1 MGKMHCQ
8 KKNRKP
14 SVLKSLR
21 QKLVV
26 VNPTTDDEKRQMM
39 NLIVEHRSEFPL
51 KLREAISEA
60 VNETP
65 TIEIQPDE
73 FLSRLFGAVEAY
85 FFGQRRDRDN
95 DDEND
100 GQGED
105 EPDSESSP
113 LHWWHGPNS
122 DIDTEEEVE
131 LAIRFFPQ
139 ILTRKL
145 HTSPLS
151 SLNDCYPVYMLLMCS
166 KALAFIPLLA
176 ELGRELGKFEEEER
190 YGLTCFM
197 KNIIVHL
204 VAQDISRDDPDQEH
218 LDETIASILTRLKE
232 KRFIHSSDIYN
243 HELVFM
249 LLNRSRRYKKL
260 RTKRRLRFLINL
272 DPSILEECGRGFGLL
287 RLHLLMVRFPR
298 TLCDALQKYEMMIE
312 LGMAHYPKELGFLF
326 HPLSYRLACDIFG
339 GETIAEIAETA
350 LAKYQ
355 SQNNNN
361 SSGSSSS
368 SETKHTLQ
376 TLLFAAATNDE
387 ISLEGL
393 YTLVRR
399 DPIALMLQTSS
410 GK

>member
-1 MGKMHCQ
+1 MGEMDCQ
-8 KKNRKP
+8 EKNRKP
-14 SVLKSLR
+14 SVLKRLR

-39 NLIVEHRSEFPL
+39 NLILEHRSEFPL
-51 KLREAISEA
+51 NLREAISEA
-60 VNETP
+60 VSETP
-65 TIEIQPDE
+65 TIEIQPDD
-73 FLSRLFGAVEAY
+73 FLSGLFGAVEAY
-85 FFGQRRDRDN
+85 FFGQRRDIDDD
-95 DDEND
+95 DDEN
-100 GQGED
+100 EE

-122 DIDTEEEVE
+122 DIDTDEEVE
-131 LAIRFFPQ
+131 LAIRFFPE

-151 SLNDCYPVYMLLMCS
+151 SLNDCYPIYMLLMCS
-166 KALAFIPLLA
+166 KALCFIPLLA

-232 KRFIHSSDIYN
+232 KGFIHSSDIYN

-272 DPSILEECGRGFGLL
+272 DPSILVECGRGFGLL
-287 RLHLLMVRFPR
+287 RLYLSMICYAAINDAR
-298 TLCDALQKYEMMIE
+298 TRCDALQKYEMMIE

-326 HPLSYRLACDIFG
+326 HQLSYRLACDIFG

-361 SSGSSSS
+361 NSSSS

-376 TLLFAAATNDE
+376 NLLFAAATNDK